1 MINILF
7 GKIYRYII
15 FINYCCKYKYEK
27 LIHIMECCIALGRI
41 YICRM

>member
-1 MINILF
+1 MLRNLGNILL

-27 LIHIMECCIALGRI
+27 
-41 YICRM
+41 

>member
-1 MINILF
+1 MINMINILF

-27 LIHIMECCIALGRI
+27 
-41 YICRM
+41 